1 MNQIFHIGIGKLQ
14 PHPKNPRTNVGDVTE
29 LAESI
34 KANGIFQNLTV
45 VPGDNDTYTVVI
57 GHRRLAAAKVAG
69 LQELP
74 CVISEMDK
82 KTQVATMLS
91 ENIQRSSLT
100 VIEEAKGF
108 QMMFDLGASM
118 KEVVS
123 KTGLSES
130 TVRKRTKLLELDYDA
145 VCEASERGATL
156 QDFCAVNTLN
166 DIKLRNDVLKDIG
179 TPNFRASFE
188 KAKTAEVINR
198 NKPEIIEQL
207 EKFAV
212 KTNTTD
218 GLAFVDSYYL
228 FDEPEIIPIPADA
241 GHLEYFYAENGHYI
255 YLYKEKLKT
264 LEEIKADK
272 KADDIRFRRNELE
285 ELQVVYYKCRI
296 EFIRSCSE
304 KKKVISPVLN
314 YMADLFCSEKG
325 LIGYSEE
332 LIASLLGIDRDS
344 DYEDNLRRKYRDNPE
359 FVMVCMIFSALERE
373 HLCYFDTDATY
384 LSNVHL
390 DKVYG
395 FLCKL
400 GYEMSDEEKLLQNG
414 EHELFIKGA

>member
-1 MNQIFHIGIGKLQ
+1 MNQIYHIGIGKLK
-14 PHPKNPRTNVGDVTE
+14 PHPKNPRTDVGDVTE

-45 VPGDNDTYTVVI
+45 VKSDNDTYTVVI
-57 GHRRLAAAKVAG
+57 GHRRLAAAQIAG

-74 CVISEMDK
+74 CVISEMDE

-118 KEVVS
+118 KEITA
-123 KTGLSES
+123 KTGLSET
-130 TVRKRTKLLELDYDA
+130 TVRKRTKLLELDYEA
-145 VCEASERGATL
+145 VCGATARGATL
-156 QDFCAVNTLN
+156 QDFCDVNTLN
-166 DIKLRNDVLKDIG
+166 DIKLRNKVLSDIG
-179 TPNFRASFE
+179 TPNFRASLE
-188 KAKTAEVINR
+188 KAKTSEIIQK
-198 NKPEIIEQL
+198 NKPEIIVQL
-207 EKFAV
+207 ERFAV
-212 KTNTTD
+212 KTND
-218 GLAFVDSYYL
+218 ASELAFVDSYYL
-228 FDEPEIIPIPADA
+228 LEPADIISIPADA
-241 GHLEYFYAENGHYI
+241 GHLEYYYTENGHYI

-272 KADDIRFRRNELE
+272 KAEDIRFRRNELE
-285 ELQVVYYKCRI
+285 ELQAVYYKCRI
-296 EFIRSCSE
+296 EFIRNCSE
-304 KKKVISPVLN
+304 KKKVLSTVLN
-314 YMADLFCSEKG
+314 YMADLFCSDKG

-332 LIASLLGIDRDS
+332 MIASLLGIIKDD
-344 DYEDNLRRKYRDNPE
+344 DYEYNLRRKYRDNPE
-359 FVMVCMIFSALERE
+359 FVMVCMIFSALEGE
-373 HLCYFDTDATY
+373 HLCYFDNDATY
-384 LSNVHL
+384 LSNVYL

>member
-1 MNQIFHIGIGKLQ
+1 MNQIYHIGIGKLK
-14 PHPKNPRTNVGDVTE
+14 PHPKNPRTDVGDVTE

-45 VPGDNDTYTVVI
+45 VKSDNDTYTVVI
-57 GHRRLAAAKVAG
+57 GHRRLAAAQIAG

-74 CVISEMDK
+74 CVISEMDE

-118 KEVVS
+118 KEITA
-123 KTGLSES
+123 KTGLSET
-130 TVRKRTKLLELDYDA
+130 TVRKRTKLLELDYEA
-145 VCEASERGATL
+145 VCGATARGATL
-156 QDFCAVNTLN
+156 QDFCDVNTLN
-166 DIKLRNDVLKDIG
+166 DIKLRNKVLSDIG
-179 TPNFRASFE
+179 TPNFRASLE
-188 KAKTAEVINR
+188 KAKTSEIIQK

-207 EKFAV
+207 ERFAV
-212 KTNTTD
+212 KTND
-218 GLAFVDSYYL
+218 ASELAFVDSYYL
-228 FDEPEIIPIPADA
+228 LEPTDIIPIPADA
-241 GHLEYFYAENGHYI
+241 GHLEYYYTENGHYI

-272 KADDIRFRRNELE
+272 RAEDIRFRRNELE
-285 ELQVVYYKCRI
+285 ELQAVYYKCRI
-296 EFIRSCSE
+296 DFIRNCSE
-304 KKKVISPVLN
+304 KKKVLSIILN
-314 YMADLFCSEKG
+314 YMADLFCSDKG

-332 LIASLLGIDRDS
+332 LIASLLGINRNN
-344 DYEDNLRRKYRDNPE
+344 DYEDNLRRKYRENPE
-359 FVMVCMIFSALERE
+359 FVMVCMIYSALEGE
-373 HLCYFDTDATY
+373 HMCYYDNDATY
-384 LSNVHL
+384 LSNVYL

-414 EHELFIKGA
+414 EHELFYKGA

>member
-1 MNQIFHIGIGKLQ
+1 MNQIYHIGIGKLK
-14 PHPKNPRTNVGDVTE
+14 PHPKNPRTDVGDVTE

-45 VPGDNDTYTVVI
+45 VKSDNDTYTVVI
-57 GHRRLAAAKVAG
+57 GHRRLAAAQIAG

-74 CVISEMDK
+74 CVISEMDE

-118 KEVVS
+118 KEITA
-123 KTGLSES
+123 KTGLSET
-130 TVRKRTKLLELDYDA
+130 TVRKRTKLLELDYEA
-145 VCEASERGATL
+145 VCGATARGATL
-156 QDFCAVNTLN
+156 QDFCDVNTLN
-166 DIKLRNDVLKDIG
+166 DIKLRNKVLSDIG
-179 TPNFRASFE
+179 TPNFRASLE
-188 KAKTAEVINR
+188 KAKTSEIIQK

-207 EKFAV
+207 ERFAV
-212 KTNTTD
+212 KTND
-218 GLAFVDSYYL
+218 ASELAFVDSYYL
-228 FDEPEIIPIPADA
+228 LEPADIIPIPADA
-241 GHLEYFYAENGHYI
+241 GHLEYYYAENGHYI

-272 KADDIRFRRNELE
+272 KAEDIRFRRNELE
-285 ELQVVYYKCRI
+285 ELQAVYYKCRI
-296 EFIRSCSE
+296 EFIRNCSE
-304 KKKVISPVLN
+304 KKKVLSTVLN
-314 YMADLFCSEKG
+314 YMADLFCSDKG

-332 LIASLLGIDRDS
+332 MIASLLGIIKDD

-359 FVMVCMIFSALERE
+359 FVMVCMIFSALEGE
-373 HLCYFDTDATY
+373 QLCYFDTDATY

-414 EHELFIKGA
+414 EHELFYKGA

>member
-1 MNQIFHIGIGKLQ
+1 MNQIFQIGIGKLK
-14 PHPKNPRTNVGDVTE
+14 PHPKNPRTDVGDVTE

-45 VPGDNDTYTVVI
+45 VKSDNDTYTVVI
-57 GHRRLAAAKVAG
+57 GHRRLAAAQLAG

-74 CVISEMDK
+74 CVISEMDD
-82 KTQVATMLS
+82 KTQIATMLS

-130 TVRKRTKLLELDYDA
+130 TIRKRTKLLELDYDA
-145 VCEASERGATL
+145 VCGATERGATL
-156 QDFCAVNTLN
+156 QDFCDVNTLN
-166 DIKLRNDVLKDIG
+166 DIELRNKVLNDIG
-179 TPNFRASFE
+179 TANFRSSLK
-188 KAKTAEVINR
+188 KARITEIINK

-207 EKFAV
+207 ERFAV
-212 KTNTTD
+212 KTKSTD
-218 GLAFVDSYYL
+218 GLAYVDSYYL
-228 FDEPEIIPIPADA
+228 LDNADIIPIPADA
-241 GHLEYFYAENGHYI
+241 GHLDYFYSENGHFI

-264 LEEIKADK
+264 LDEIKADK
-272 KADDIRFRRNELE
+272 KAEDVRIRRNELE
-285 ELQVVYYKCRI
+285 ELQVMYYKCRI
-296 EFIRSCSE
+296 DFVKSCTD
-304 KKKVISPVLN
+304 KKKVISLILN

-325 LIGYSEE
+325 CIGYSGE
-332 LIASLLGIDRDS
+332 LIASLLGIEKDS

-359 FVMVCMIFSALERE
+359 FVMVCMIFSALEGE
-373 HLCYFDTDATY
+373 HLCYFDNDATY
-384 LSNVHL
+384 LSNIYL

-414 EHELFIKGA
+414 EHELFYKGA

>member
-1 MNQIFHIGIGKLQ
+1 MNQIYHIGIGKLK
-14 PHPKNPRTNVGDVTE
+14 PHPKNPRTDVGDVTE

-45 VPGDNDTYTVVI
+45 VKSDNDTYTVVI
-57 GHRRLAAAKVAG
+57 GHRRLAAAQIAG

-74 CVISEMDK
+74 CVISEMDE

-118 KEVVS
+118 KEITA
-123 KTGLSES
+123 KTGLSET
-130 TVRKRTKLLELDYDA
+130 TVRKRTKLLELDYEA
-145 VCEASERGATL
+145 VCGATARGATL
-156 QDFCAVNTLN
+156 QDFCDVNTLN
-166 DIKLRNDVLKDIG
+166 DIKLRNKVLSDIG
-179 TPNFRASFE
+179 TPNFRASLE
-188 KAKTAEVINR
+188 KAKTSEIIQK

-207 EKFAV
+207 ERFAV
-212 KTNTTD
+212 KTND
-218 GLAFVDSYYL
+218 ASELAFVDSYYL
-228 FDEPEIIPIPADA
+228 LEPADIISIPADA
-241 GHLEYFYAENGHYI
+241 GHLEYYYTENGHYI

-272 KADDIRFRRNELE
+272 RAEDIRFRRNELE
-285 ELQVVYYKCRI
+285 ELQAVYYKCRI
-296 EFIRSCSE
+296 EFIRNCSE
-304 KKKVISPVLN
+304 KKKVLSTVLN
-314 YMADLFCSEKG
+314 YMADLFCSDKG

-332 LIASLLGIDRDS
+332 MIASLLGIIKDD

-359 FVMVCMIFSALERE
+359 FVMVCMIFSALEGE
-373 HLCYFDTDATY
+373 QLCYFDTDATY

>member
-1 MNQIFHIGIGKLQ
+1 MNQIYHIGIGKLK
-14 PHPKNPRTNVGDVTE
+14 PHPKNPRTDVGDVTE

-45 VPGDNDTYTVVI
+45 VKSDNNTYTVVI
-57 GHRRLAAAKVAG
+57 GHRRLAAAQIAG

-74 CVISEMDK
+74 CVISEMDE

-118 KEVVS
+118 KEITA
-123 KTGLSES
+123 KTGLSET
-130 TVRKRTKLLELDYDA
+130 TVRKRTKLLELDYKA
-145 VCEASERGATL
+145 VCGATARGATL
-156 QDFCAVNTLN
+156 QDFCDVNTLN
-166 DIKLRNDVLKDIG
+166 DIKLRNKVLSDIG
-179 TPNFRASFE
+179 TPNFRASLE
-188 KAKTAEVINR
+188 KAKTSEIIQK

-207 EKFAV
+207 ERFAV
-212 KTNTTD
+212 KTND
-218 GLAFVDSYYL
+218 ASELAFVDSYYL
-228 FDEPEIIPIPADA
+228 LEPADIISIPADA
-241 GHLEYFYAENGHYI
+241 GHLEYYYTENGHYI

-272 KADDIRFRRNELE
+272 KAEDIRFRRNELE
-285 ELQVVYYKCRI
+285 ELQAVYYKCRI
-296 EFIRSCSE
+296 EFIRNCSE
-304 KKKVISPVLN
+304 KKKVLSTVLN
-314 YMADLFCSEKG
+314 YMADLFCSDKG
-325 LIGYSEE
+325 IIGYSEE
-332 LIASLLGIDRDS
+332 MIASLLGIIKDD

-359 FVMVCMIFSALERE
+359 FVMVCMIFSALEGE
-373 HLCYFDTDATY
+373 QLCYFDTDATY

>member
-1 MNQIFHIGIGKLQ
+1 MNQIFQIGIGKLK
-14 PHPKNPRTNVGDVTE
+14 PHPKNPRTDVGDVTE

-45 VPGDNDTYTVVI
+45 VKSDNDTYTVVI
-57 GHRRLAAAKVAG
+57 GHRRLAAAQIAG

-74 CVISEMDK
+74 CVISEMDE

-118 KEVVS
+118 KEITT
-123 KTGLSES
+123 KTGLSET
-130 TVRKRTKLLELDYDA
+130 TVRKRTKLLELDYEA
-145 VCEASERGATL
+145 VCGATARGATL
-156 QDFCAVNTLN
+156 QDFCDVNTLN
-166 DIKLRNDVLKDIG
+166 DIKLRNKVLSDIG
-179 TPNFRASFE
+179 TPNFRASLE
-188 KAKTAEVINR
+188 KAKTSEIIQK

-207 EKFAV
+207 ERFAV
-212 KTNTTD
+212 KTND
-218 GLAFVDSYYL
+218 ASELAFVDSYYL
-228 FDEPEIIPIPADA
+228 LGPADIIPIPADA
-241 GHLEYFYAENGHYI
+241 GHLEYYYTENGHYI

-272 KADDIRFRRNELE
+272 RAEDIRFRRNELE
-285 ELQVVYYKCRI
+285 ELQAVYYKCRI
-296 EFIRSCSE
+296 EFIRNCSE
-304 KKKVISPVLN
+304 KKKVLSTVLN
-314 YMADLFCSEKG
+314 YMADLFCSDKG

-332 LIASLLGIDRDS
+332 MIAALLGIIKDD

-359 FVMVCMIFSALERE
+359 FVMVCMIFSALEGE
-373 HLCYFDTDATY
+373 QLCYFDTDATY

-414 EHELFIKGA
+414 EHELFYKGA

>member
-1 MNQIFHIGIGKLQ
+1 MNQIYHIGIGKLK
-14 PHPKNPRTNVGDVTE
+14 PHPKNPRTDVGDVTE

-45 VPGDNDTYTVVI
+45 VKSDNDTYTVVI
-57 GHRRLAAAKVAG
+57 GHRRLAAAQIAG

-74 CVISEMDK
+74 CVISEMDE

-118 KEVVS
+118 KEITA
-123 KTGLSES
+123 KTGLSET
-130 TVRKRTKLLELDYDA
+130 TVRKRTKLLELDYEA
-145 VCEASERGATL
+145 VCGATARGATL
-156 QDFCAVNTLN
+156 QDFCDVNTLN
-166 DIKLRNDVLKDIG
+166 DIKLRNKVLSDIG
-179 TPNFRASFE
+179 TPNFRASLE
-188 KAKTAEVINR
+188 KAKTSEIIQK

-207 EKFAV
+207 ERFAV
-212 KTNTTD
+212 KTND
-218 GLAFVDSYYL
+218 ASELAFVDSYYL
-228 FDEPEIIPIPADA
+228 LEPADIISIPADA
-241 GHLEYFYAENGHYI
+241 GHLEYYYTENGHYI

-272 KADDIRFRRNELE
+272 RAEDIRFRRNELE
-285 ELQVVYYKCRI
+285 ELQAVYYKCRI
-296 EFIRSCSE
+296 EFIRNCSE
-304 KKKVISPVLN
+304 KKKVLSTVLN
-314 YMADLFCSEKG
+314 YMADLFCSDKG

-332 LIASLLGIDRDS
+332 MIAALLGIIKDD
-344 DYEDNLRRKYRDNPE
+344 DYENNLRRKYRDNPE
-359 FVMVCMIFSALERE
+359 FVMVCMIFSALEGDQ
-373 HLCYFDTDATY
+373 LCYFDTDATY

-414 EHELFIKGA
+414 EHELFYKGA